1 FNYPANGTGG
11 HHPYYNSTQ
20 ELHRSET
27 TNEKNNATRFPA
39 QPLITS
45 QKFRQTSSIQTTTT
59 PAGGAITATTTSIP
73 AVIQTGERHPSAQTF
88 KSRDPNISYAY
99 TDVKKYIDENDLM
112 SSEKEQIIRNWIV
125 DVEKHRHQQQKID

>member
-1 FNYPANGTGG
+1 
-11 HHPYYNSTQ
+11 SK
-20 ELHRSET
+20 E
-27 TNEKNNATRFPA
+27 
-39 QPLITS
+39 PLITS